1 MTSDQEPRR
10 RPPPFPQ
17 ELLNRPKPKA
27 VQDARQVVASTLDAA
42 VTDMMIELVGVVQTR
57 MIEAVGLLEI
67 GDLVGAKALLESQIA
82 AMDRLDMRPLSQR

>member
-1 MTSDQEPRR
+1 
-10 RPPPFPQ
+10 
-17 ELLNRPKPKA
+17 
-27 VQDARQVVASTLDAA
+27 
-42 VTDMMIELVGVVQTR
+42 